1 MKNMTP
7 EQREAHARDMLAN
20 PLFVLLSEKMEQ
32 DAINRAVNASLT
44 DSLAQQAA
52 LAEVRAV
59 RTFRRNCEAMLR
71 NTQGP
76 KAAPA

>member
-7 EQREAHARDMLAN
+7 EQREIYARDMLAN

-44 DSLAQQAA
+44 DSWAQQTA

-71 NTQGP
+71 NTQEP